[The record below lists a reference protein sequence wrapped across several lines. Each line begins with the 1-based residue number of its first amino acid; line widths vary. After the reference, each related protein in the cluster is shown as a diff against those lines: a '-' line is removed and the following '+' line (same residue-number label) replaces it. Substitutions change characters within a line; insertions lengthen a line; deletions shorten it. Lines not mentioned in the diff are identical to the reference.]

1 MKRSFFVVTISLL
14 LASCASIVPQKD
26 KGQIDMTPATISQ
39 LGDAK
44 YWIVVRPITYVEH
57 RTGKTIV
64 VPKGFV
70 TDLASV
76 PRKLW
81 SLLSPIDSYM
91 TAAIL
96 HDYLYWDQRCGQ
108 DEADIILNVAMK
120 SYGVSSDKR
129 HAIFDGVHF
138 AGKQSYENNAQLKQ
152 KGESRFLSDEYV
164 ERLLKQYINH
174 TITWEQVK
182 KDAAEKQGLI
192 PDTSNEHIK
201 EACVAASNMD

>member
-1 MKRSFFVVTISLL
+1 M
-14 LASCASIVPQKD
+14 
-26 KGQIDMTPATISQ
+26 
-39 LGDAK
+39 
-44 YWIVVRPITYVEH
+44 
-57 RTGKTIV
+57 

-70 TDLASV
+70 TGLASV
-76 PRKLW
+76 PRELW
-81 SLLSPIDSYM
+81 SILSPIHSYM

-96 HDYLYWDQRCGQ
+96 HDYLYGDQRCGQ

-138 AGKQSYENNAQLKQ
+138 AGKQSYKNNAQQKQ

-164 ERLLKQYINH
+164 EKLLKQFINH
-174 TITWEQVK
+174 TITWERVK
-182 KDAAEKQGLI
+182 KDAAGNQGLI